1 MCISLTG
8 NCVAE
13 FPICCAK
20 PFSVQTCV
28 YTGMRC
34 PLFAAVTS
42 LVCCL
47 QARKMDDSVIHS
59 TAAQPPGAISPPTA
73 VLGFSPLP
81 CVNNK
86 PALFQALPKD
96 DSWQHASSSS
106 LDAGAKHAQQQGQ
119 NPGQF
124 HGATESKAK
133 DYGAPWTAAAASA
146 EEQPLASPAHTD
158 AARQST
164 QQAVSTPAQPDEA
177 PDPQDQPANA
187 FTAAPSPFT
196 VPSAKA
202 PGLFQSM
209 SNQPAAFRGF
219 GPDTSKAPDAATQP
233 STTPGPVAP
242 STASQPA
249 VLPLFPSAVFQTH
262 EQNAEPSSKPT
273 FTFGASPAPA
283 QDPKELPKATQ
294 AARPQAA
301 GKPAQDK
308 PSSAAERSRREA
320 SVASDVSGGTAVDE
334 QLYSFTSQRS
344 PQDRLEGLV
353 NVFHQAAD
361 DVEGLYTFGQTART
375 LADKNKPGSAAK
387 IAEHEEAG
395 PARLRADQ
403 HNSQAASNHGLPVTP
418 LQVWLCHCF

>member
-1 MCISLTG
+1 MHCL
-8 NCVAE
+8 
-13 FPICCAK
+13 
-20 PFSVQTCV
+20 
-28 YTGMRC
+28 
-34 PLFAAVTS
+34 LLAAVTS

-47 QARKMDDSVIHS
+47 QARKADDSVIHS
-59 TAAQPPGAISPPTA
+59 TAAQPPGAIPPPTA
-73 VLGFSPLP
+73 VLGFSPHP
-81 CVNNK
+81 STNNK
-86 PALFQALPKD
+86 PALFQALPKE

-106 LDAGAKHAQQQGQ
+106 LDAGAKHAQQQSQ

-124 HGATESKAK
+124 LGAPESKAK

-164 QQAVSTPAQPDEA
+164 QQAVSGSAQPDKA
-177 PDPQDQPANA
+177 PDPQDQPAST

-209 SNQPAAFRGF
+209 SNQPAAFQGF
-219 GPDTSKAPDAATQP
+219 GANTSDAPDAAEP
-233 STTPGPVAP
+233 STTPEPVAA
-242 STASQPA
+242 STAAQPA
-249 VLPLFPSAVFQTH
+249 MLPLFPSTVFPTH
-262 EQNAEPSSKPT
+262 EQTAEPTSKPT
-273 FTFGASPAPA
+273 FKFGTSPAPA
-283 QDPKELPKATQ
+283 QAPKDLPKAMQ
-294 AARPQAA
+294 AARPQVV

-308 PSSAAERSRREA
+308 PSSAVERSDREA

-344 PQDRLEGLV
+344 AQDRLEGLV

-361 DVEGLYTFGQTART
+361 HVEGLYTFGQTART
-375 LADKNKPGSAAK
+375 LADKNKPGSAAT
-387 IAEHEEAG
+387 IAEHEEAD

-403 HNSQAASNHGLPVTP
+403 DNFQAASNHGLPVTP
-418 LQVWLCHCF
+418 LQV